1 MGLLCVFIFDMIISV
16 RCTCFV
22 KLYEACT
29 LAPFDVAVGRVH
41 VYQISMGVE
50 RFDDHKSS
58 EILPH
63 RLFRGSHPYH
73 ISGCIRPL

>member
-50 RFDDHKSS
+50 RFDDHKMIQICQSS
-58 EILPH
+58 EILP
-63 RLFRGSHPYH
+63 
-73 ISGCIRPL
+73 PLSYQWVY